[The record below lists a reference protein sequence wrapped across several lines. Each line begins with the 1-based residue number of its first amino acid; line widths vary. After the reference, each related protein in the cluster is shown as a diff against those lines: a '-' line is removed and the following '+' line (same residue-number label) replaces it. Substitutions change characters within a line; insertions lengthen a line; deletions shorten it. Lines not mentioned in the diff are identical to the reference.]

1 MNTIIDLEK
10 QYVSDTYELISSQF
24 SSTRYSHWSGVKTY
38 IDEIKKIYNPNQI
51 NFLDYGCG
59 NGKYFPLCENFAKYV
74 GFDNCVNLLKIV
86 KDKFPSVQT
95 IQGDVC
101 VLDDN
106 LSNQFNS
113 IISIAVI
120 HHLSTESRRI
130 EAIKNI
136 IQYLKPN
143 GSALISVWA
152 TTLDTSKY
160 TKLDTSNDWLVGWNN
175 QYNRY
180 YHLFE
185 KEELINI
192 IKCADE
198 QNQITIVEVFFE
210 LDNWFIKII
219 KN

>member
-1 MNTIIDLEK
+1 MNTIEK
-10 QYVSDTYELISSQF
+10 QYVSDVYELISSQF
-24 SSTRYSHWSGVKTY
+24 SSTRYSYWSGVKTY

-101 VLDDN
+101 VFDDN

-120 HHLSTESRRI
+120 HHLSNEIRRI
-130 EAIKNI
+130 NAVKNI

-160 TKLDTSNDWLVGWNN
+160 TKLDTSNDWLVGWNK

-198 QNQITIVEVFFE
+198 QKQITVMDVFFE

>member
-1 MNTIIDLEK
+1 MNTITDLEK
-10 QYVSDTYELISSQF
+10 QYVSNTYELISSQF
-24 SSTRYSHWSGVKTY
+24 SSTRYSHWSGVKAY
-38 IDEIKKIYNPNQI
+38 IDEIKKSDNSKQI
-51 NFLDYGCG
+51 HFLDFGCG
-59 NGKYFPLCENFAKYV
+59 NGKYFPLCENFAKCV
-74 GFDNCVNLLKIV
+74 GFDNCVNLLEIV
-86 KDKFPSVQT
+86 KNKFPSVQT

-101 VLDDN
+101 VFNDI
-106 LSNQFNS
+106 LSNQFDS
-113 IISIAVI
+113 VISIAVI
-120 HHLSTESRRI
+120 HHLSNELRRI
-130 EAIKNI
+130 KAVKNI

-160 TKLDTSNDWLVGWNN
+160 TKLDTPNDWLIGWNN

-185 KEELINI
+185 KEEILNI

-198 QNQITIVEVFFE
+198 QNQITIKDIFFE
-210 LDNWFIKII
+210 LDNWFVKII

>member
-1 MNTIIDLEK
+1 MNTITDLEK
-10 QYVSDTYELISSQF
+10 QYVFDTYNIISSHF
-24 SSTRYSHWSGVKTY
+24 SSTRYSHWTGVKTY
-38 IDEIKKIYNPNQI
+38 IDEIKKIYDPAQI

-59 NGKYFPLCENFAKYV
+59 NGKYLSLCENFAKCV
-74 GFDNCVNLLKIV
+74 GFDNCENLLKIV
-86 KDKFPSVQT
+86 KDRYPSIQT
-95 IQGDVC
+95 IKGDVC
-101 VLDDN
+101 VFNNN
-106 LSNQFNS
+106 LSNQFDS

-120 HHLSTESRRI
+120 HHLSTELRRI
-130 EAIKNI
+130 EAVKNI

-160 TKLDTSNDWLVGWNN
+160 TKLDTSNDWLVGWNK

-185 KEELINI
+185 KDELITI
-192 IKCADE
+192 IKHADE
-198 QNQITIVEVFFE
+198 YNQIDIVDVFFE

>member
-1 MNTIIDLEK
+1 MDTITNLEK

-38 IDEIKKIYNPNQI
+38 IDEIKKFDNPNQI
-51 NFLDYGCG
+51 HFLDFGCG
-59 NGKYFPLCENFAKYV
+59 NGKYFSLCDNFIKCV
-74 GFDNCVNLLKIV
+74 GFDNCVNLLEIV
-86 KDKFPSVQT
+86 KNKFPSVQT
-95 IQGDVC
+95 IQGDIC
-101 VLDDN
+101 VFNDI
-106 LSNQFNS
+106 LSNQFDS

-120 HHLSTESRRI
+120 HHLSNETRRI
-130 EAIKNI
+130 KAIKNI

-160 TKLDTSNDWLVGWNN
+160 TKLDTPNDWLIGWNN

-185 KEELINI
+185 KEELLNI

-198 QNQITIVEVFFE
+198 QNQITIKDIFFE
-210 LDNWFIKII
+210 LDNWFVKII